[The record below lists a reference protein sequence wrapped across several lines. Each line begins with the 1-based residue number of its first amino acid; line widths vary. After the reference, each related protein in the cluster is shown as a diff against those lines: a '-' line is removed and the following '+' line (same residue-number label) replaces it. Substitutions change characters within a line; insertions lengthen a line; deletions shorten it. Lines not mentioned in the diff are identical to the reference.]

1 MKLKRLGSIFLAAAM
16 MTAALTGCGGG
27 SSKDSNGGDSASGGK
42 STVTL
47 WATGSDNVRS
57 IFEKLTEDF
66 NTNSEYKDQY
76 QVELQFML
84 SGTGAQGL
92 ADMVAAAGKAGQTN
106 TDYDIVDWS
115 GDDLAKIMSK
125 IGEESFVKLDKS
137 KIPNAASVE
146 AKSAVAQDYAQ
157 PYRGTTVILA
167 YDSEKVPTPPK
178 TMDELVEW
186 MKANPGR
193 FAYNAPGTG
202 GAGDSFARTSVY
214 NFLPEEAITSGDEK
228 WVGEWDKGFEFLKSI
243 HPYMYKSGGSIVYP
257 NKNQGTLDLLNQG
270 EIDMCPNWADM
281 VLSQR
286 AQGAIKDTIKITQI
300 DPSLTGS
307 LQTLTIPTF
316 GSNEEGAYAFMNYM
330 LSEQAQQIMVNDMAA
345 IPLID
350 TSKMDMTGYEDLQG
364 LDVSN
369 FRILSI
375 GALGTYFLRK
385 KKFVYTLPPVI
396 ANIIIVPLVLRYGYG
411 FTTVYKGVDISL
423 LFNAVTVGIGEI
435 ISICVLGS
443 LLKGILS
450 KYRNVIFKQDEA

>member
-27 SSKDSNGGDSASGGK
+27 DSKAEGGDSKAEGGK

-146 AKSAVAQDYAQ
+146 AKSSVAQDYAQ

-202 GAGDSFARTSVY
+202 GAGDSFARSSVY

-300 DPSLTGS
+300 EPSLTGS

-375 GALGTYFLRK
+375 GDLGTQFKSAGTTRSAPSAK
-385 KKFVYTLPPVI
+385 KHIVI
-396 ANIIIVPLVLRYGYG
+396 AAVLRGRPDLKP
-411 FTTVYKGVDISL
+411 V
-423 LFNAVTVGIGEI
+423 
-435 ISICVLGS
+435 
-443 LLKGILS
+443 LLKPRMNLDTRG
-450 KYRNVIFKQDEA
+450 

>member
-27 SSKDSNGGDSASGGK
+27 DSKTEGGDSKAEGGK

-47 WATGSDNVRS
+47 WATGSDNVRA

-167 YDSEKVPTPPK
+167 YDSEKVPNPPK

-375 GALGTYFLRK
+375 GDLGTQ
-385 KKFVYTLPPVI
+385 
-396 ANIIIVPLVLRYGYG
+396 
-411 FTTVYKGVDISL
+411 
-423 LFNAVTVGIGEI
+423 FNERWDNEIG
-435 ISICVLGS
+435 SIG
-443 LLKGILS
+443 
-450 KYRNVIFKQDEA
+450 